1 VLSLQKLL
9 LTKATAVVLAGVL
22 TPVAGLCLAALGAAP
37 AQAEALLLVDVE
49 SGRVISEQNAT
60 APWYPA
66 SVTKLMTTYVTF
78 KALRDRRITRESL
91 FLVSSRAMAQQPAKM
106 GFKTGTRVTVDN
118 ALKMMLVHS
127 ANDMAIVLAE
137 GVSASVDKFTAEMN
151 AEAERLGMSQTK
163 YVNPNGLPDEQQVTS
178 ARDLAILARALI
190 RDFPEYGDYWHIASI
205 RLGRHVYRNTNKLI
219 DAYAGSDGM
228 KTGFIC
234 ASGYNLVATASR
246 NGKRMIAVVL
256 GATTNNGRA
265 VKAAQ
270 MFERGFGSDGFAA
283 LKFTGTVETLEPV
296 SAAPPDMHDE
306 VCPKD
311 HHHPPPGEDSD
322 DAAAAAGAAPGAAA
336 NGDKAATFSLG
347 DLPLLSGL
355 RSQQVVLTPGLTAG
369 TAPIDVYTG
378 PAKPPG
384 WVAPPLPPGKGKKPA
399 TYAAKPPGGKPAAG
413 AKLPG
418 DKSAP
423 LPKPASAEA
432 APKPAPKPK
441 PAAAPAAAPAEAQ

>member
-1 VLSLQKLL
+1 M
-9 LTKATAVVLAGVL
+9 KATAFVELL
-22 TPVAGLCLAALGAAP
+22 TAIAGLCLAAGAVP
-37 AQAEALLLVDVE
+37 ARADALLLVDVE
-49 SGRVISEQNAT
+49 TGKVITEQNAT

-78 KALRDRRITRESL
+78 KALREKRIKPESL
-91 FLVSSRAMAQQPAKM
+91 FLVSPRAMAQQPAKM

-127 ANDMAIVLAE
+127 ANDMAVVLAE
-137 GVSASVDKFTAEMN
+137 GVSGSVDKFTGEMN
-151 AEAERLGMSQTK
+151 AEAQRLGMTQTK

-205 RLGRHVYRNTNKLI
+205 RLGRRVYHNTNKLI
-219 DAYAGSDGM
+219 DSYAGSDGM

-256 GATTNNGRA
+256 GAATNTGRA

-270 MFERGFGSDGFAA
+270 LFERGFGTDWLAS
-283 LKFTGTVETLEPV
+283 LKPSQGTVETLEPV
-296 SAAPPDMHDE
+296 SAAPPDLHDE

-311 HHHPPPGEDSD
+311 HHHAPAGEDSD
-322 DAAAAAGAAPGAAA
+322 DGAAASGGTPGAAPNGEKAAA
-336 NGDKAATFSLG
+336 FTLG
-347 DLPLLSGL
+347 DLPLPGL
-355 RSQQVVLTPGLTAG
+355 RSQQVVLTPGLMAG
-369 TAPIDVYTG
+369 KAPVDVYTG

-384 WVAPPLPPGKGKKPA
+384 WVAPPLPAGKGKKPA
-399 TYAAKPPGGKPAAG
+399 TYAAKPAAG
-413 AKLPG
+413 AR
-418 DKSAP
+418 SAP
-423 LPKPASAEA
+423 TSAPMPKSSPTA
-432 APKPAPKPK
+432 AAPRPKPAPKPT
-441 PAAAPAAAPAEAQ
+441 PAAAPAAPQ

>member
-9 LTKATAVVLAGVL
+9 VTKVTTFVAFLTAIAGL
-22 TPVAGLCLAALGAAP
+22 CVAGLCLAAAGVAP
-37 AQAEALLLVDVE
+37 ARAEALLLVDVE
-49 SGRVISEQNAT
+49 SGKVITEQNAT

-127 ANDMAIVLAE
+127 ANDMAVVLAE
-137 GVSASVDKFTAEMN
+137 GVSGSIDKFTGEMN
-151 AEAERLGMSQTK
+151 AEAQRLGMTQTQ
-163 YVNPNGLPDEQQVTS
+163 YVNPNGLPDEQQITS

-190 RDFPEYGDYWHIASI
+190 RDFPEYDDYWHIASI
-205 RLGRHVYRNTNKLI
+205 RLGRRVYHNTNKLI
-219 DAYAGSDGM
+219 DSYAGSDGM

-256 GATTNNGRA
+256 GASTNTGRA

-270 MFERGFGSDGFAA
+270 LFERGFGTDWLGS
-283 LKFTGTVETLEPV
+283 LKPQGTVETLEPV
-296 SAAPPDMHDE
+296 SAAPPDLHDE

-311 HHHPPPGEDSD
+311 HRHAPPGEESD
-322 DAAAAAGAAPGAAA
+322 DGTAAAASGGTPGAAA
-336 NGDKAATFSLG
+336 NGEKAAAFSLG
-347 DLPLLSGL
+347 DLPLPGL
-355 RSQQVVLTPGLTAG
+355 RSQQVMLTPGLMAG

-384 WVAPPLPPGKGKKPA
+384 WVAPPLPAGKGRKPA
-399 TYAAKPPGGKPAAG
+399 AYAARPAAKPAG
-413 AKLPG
+413 AK
-418 DKSAP
+418 SAP
-423 LPKPASAEA
+423 VPKPSPAAA
-432 APKPAPKPK
+432 PRPRPAPKPAAPS
-441 PAAAPAAAPAEAQ
+441 AAPAAPQ